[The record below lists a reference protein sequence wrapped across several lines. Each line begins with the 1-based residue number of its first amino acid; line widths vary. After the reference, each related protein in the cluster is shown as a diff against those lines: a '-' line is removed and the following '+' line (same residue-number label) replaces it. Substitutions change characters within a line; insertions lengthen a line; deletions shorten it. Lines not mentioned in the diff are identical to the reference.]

1 LAIDSIN
8 HILFKA
14 TDHGLLNPIRGS
26 TLVTCTSLYADDAA
40 VFVAPV
46 KYDITFLA
54 SILVDL
60 GKVTGLS
67 ANFHKSLVAPIRCE
81 DIDLDERSSNP
92 SQQQDQPFR
101 CDTWGPL

>member
-1 LAIDSIN
+1 LAIDYIN
-8 HILFKA
+8 HLLSKA
-14 TDHGLLNPIRGS
+14 TDQGILHPIRGS
-26 TLVTCTSLYADDAA
+26 VLVTRTSLYADDAA
-40 VFVAPV
+40 VFVAPI

-92 SQQQDQPFR
+92 SRQQEQPF
-101 CDTWGPL
+101 